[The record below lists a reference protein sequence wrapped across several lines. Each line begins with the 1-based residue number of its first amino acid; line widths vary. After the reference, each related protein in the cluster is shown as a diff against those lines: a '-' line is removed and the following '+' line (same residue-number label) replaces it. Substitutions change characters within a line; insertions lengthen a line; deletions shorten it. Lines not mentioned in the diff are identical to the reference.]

1 MFVILLVKVSHY
13 FKSVDTKN
21 HNHLLHI
28 HRPCSSRNNTMTV
41 FGSLQSLVALLLIT
55 LSPLLLSS
63 TTSAFPIITDVDES
77 YTKVSSS
84 RGWCAS
90 QLCVGIADVGVGHS
104 YAYR

>member
-1 MFVILLVKVSHY
+1 
-13 FKSVDTKN
+13 
-21 HNHLLHI
+21 
-28 HRPCSSRNNTMTV
+28 MTV

-90 QLCVGIADVGVGHS
+90 QLGVGIADVGLDIRTPIVDPNDLDTYPISSLSHR
-104 YAYR
+104 AVLQLQRP